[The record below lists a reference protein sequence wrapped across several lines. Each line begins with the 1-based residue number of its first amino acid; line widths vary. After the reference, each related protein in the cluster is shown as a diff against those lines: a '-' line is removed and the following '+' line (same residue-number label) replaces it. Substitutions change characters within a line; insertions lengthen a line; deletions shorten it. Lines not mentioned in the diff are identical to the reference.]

1 VRSVGIDTMKSVTT
15 IIVTIVVI
23 AYAVIGGV
31 IFQLLERDNETTVR
45 MDVLRRLDTF
55 LGITTVAYY
64 IRYDMIRYDTVL
76 CALKS

>member
-1 VRSVGIDTMKSVTT
+1 MKSVTT

>member
-1 VRSVGIDTMKSVTT
+1 MRSVGIDTMKSVTT